1 MALLTEV
8 PLNTLRSGLSAVGA
22 VRMPAGG
29 FAPADMGESRA
40 FARVDVRGEHDSITS
55 RYLTPDQQQ
64 PAQEGPR
71 PPGM

>member
-8 PLNTLRSGLSAVGA
+8 PLSTLRSGLSAVGA
-22 VRMPAGG
+22 VRIPEGG
-29 FAPADMGESRA
+29 FAPADIGESRA
-40 FARVDVRGEHDSITS
+40 FARIDIRDEHDSITS

-64 PAQEGPR
+64 PAQDGPR